1 MASLGLRVLALA
13 LWLSPGA
20 RGDSTKPARA
30 PLIPHRPF
38 VVVWN
43 APTEPC
49 RLRFQVDLDLSVFDI
64 VANLNETLSGPNV
77 TIFYHSHLGYYP
89 YYSNCGTPIN
99 GGLPQNQSISKHLSK
114 ARNDI
119 DKLIPH
125 KDFRGLGVI
134 DWENWRPQWVRN
146 WGTKD
151 IYRNKSKEQIR
162 KLHPNWPESKVEKE
176 AKENFER
183 AGQAFMNLTLALAEG
198 RRPAGLWGFYLF
210 PDCYNY
216 GYKQHPQ
223 RYSGECPNVEHVRND
238 HLMWLWKESTALYPS
253 IYLDYELKSSAN
265 TVKFVHYRVKEAM
278 RIASIARPDVTLP
291 VFVYSR
297 PFYAYTFVVLSESDL
312 VHTIGESA
320 ALGAS
325 GVVLW
330 GSSEYA
336 RTQVPPSEEL
346 FDSEEVHRR
355 CARPLRGQRHI
366 GRQAVQQSFVQEKW
380 PLHPQEPRLGRLPP
394 PEPALLQ
401 HPPPAHDRRPPPLPR
416 HGSPEQ
422 SGHPGHEAQVHLPV
436 LPGLD
441 RRPLR
446 GAADSCAHTPRRPSA
461 SWPVGRPAAVPHA
474 SFLLP
479 VHHHAAGTHQ
489 VSLSVDHHNNM
500 KKYPLR
506 LSTSFHLM
514 ETKETFSKKKYA
526 NGKSQLGHK
535 TPK

>member
-1 MASLGLRVLALA
+1 MAWMGLRVLVLV
-13 LWLSPGA
+13 LSSGVAA
-20 RGDSTKPARA
+20 RKPARA

-49 RLRFQVDLDLSVFDI
+49 RMRFRVDLDLSVFDI

-89 YYSNCGTPIN
+89 YYSNSGLPVN

-146 WGTKD
+146 WGGKD
-151 IYRNKSKEQIR
+151 IYRNKSKEQTR

-176 AKENFER
+176 AKESFEK
-183 AGQAFMNLTLALAEG
+183 AAQAFMNLTLALAEG
-198 RRPAGLWGFYLF
+198 RRPDGLWGFYLF

-216 GYKQHPQ
+216 GYKQHPR

-238 HLMWLWKESTALYPS
+238 HLMWLWRESTALYPS
-253 IYLDYELKSSAN
+253 IYLDYELRSSAN
-265 TVKFVHYRVKEAM
+265 ALKYVHFRVKEAM

-320 ALGAS
+320 SLGAS

-336 RTQVPPSEEL
+336 RSQRNCLTVKKYIDGPLGHYVVNVTSAAKLCSKALCKKNGRCVRKRLDSGAYLHLDPRFFSVRRRRPAPSG
-346 FDSEEVHRR
+346 
-355 CARPLRGQRHI
+355 LRFR
-366 GRQAVQQSFVQEKW
+366 VS
-380 PLHPQEPRLGRLPP
+380 GRLRRRDVLDMKHKFTCQCYRGWSGVHCEVPQTP
-394 PEPALLQ
+394 DGVARGVLVLLSLDLSCLCVVALL
-401 HPPPAHDRRPPPLPR
+401 AVCLLVGASLRLNGLRPR
-416 HGSPEQ
+416 
-422 SGHPGHEAQVHLPV
+422 
-436 LPGLD
+436 
-441 RRPLR
+441 
-446 GAADSCAHTPRRPSA
+446 TPR
-461 SWPVGRPAAVPHA
+461 
-474 SFLLP
+474 
-479 VHHHAAGTHQ
+479 
-489 VSLSVDHHNNM
+489 N
-500 KKYPLR
+500 
-506 LSTSFHLM
+506 
-514 ETKETFSKKKYA
+514 
-526 NGKSQLGHK
+526 
-535 TPK
+535 